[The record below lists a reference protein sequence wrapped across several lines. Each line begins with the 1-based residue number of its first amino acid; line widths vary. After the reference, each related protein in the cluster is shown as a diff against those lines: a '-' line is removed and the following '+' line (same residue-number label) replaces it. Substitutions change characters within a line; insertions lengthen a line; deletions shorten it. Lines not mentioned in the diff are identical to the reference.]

1 MNAQEPARDRTR
13 GQASA
18 AAENEQASWAA
29 HLVYPV
35 GNGSA
40 QRKLTD

>member
-1 MNAQEPARDRTR
+1 MNAQEPAGDRTR

-29 HLVYPV
+29 HLDYPV
-35 GNGSA
+35 GNGRA
-40 QRKLTD
+40 QRKVTD